1 MANLLD
7 GNDFELKAVYTI
19 DEMKDV
25 LMHYYRL
32 EQMVRNLE
40 QDKAELLK
48 EIWELRKKSKRR

>member
-1 MANLLD
+1 VANLLD